1 MMLGTQH
8 PYSLHQRKNEELG
21 VGRCKL
27 LHLECISNEVPLYST
42 GNYIQPLGIECTE
55 DNVGTRMCV
64 CVCVC
69 VCVFIYMCVCMTGSL
84 YCTAKMDAI
93 LQPNCTLLRKTFLK
107 SKREKKNRGPH
118 HPFIQALNRD
128 RFLTGH
134 E

>member
-69 VCVFIYMCVCMTGSL
+69 VCVCIHIYVCMYDWVTILHSKNGRNTTTQL
-84 YCTAKMDAI
+84 YST
-93 LQPNCTLLRKTFLK
+93 
-107 SKREKKNRGPH
+107 
-118 HPFIQALNRD
+118 
-128 RFLTGH
+128 
-134 E
+134 